1 MQAFQLLPPKLHH
14 MLEPTIDFANMPYW
28 HLFGIKILEPF
39 TVLTNLFIAAACF
52 YAYRNL
58 QRKKLN
64 QTVPHRLM
72 KTFFLLMGISTI
84 IGGVIGH
91 ALLYEIGMYG
101 KIPGW
106 YIGMAAV
113 AVFER
118 AAIIHSRPLMNKHIA
133 QFFSWFNYAE
143 ILTFMLLSLITL
155 RFSFVIMHAM
165 YGLLIVVFSFELYV
179 YCITKD
185 ALLKHI
191 FYATAWG
198 LAALICHTMQLNI
211 HYWFNY
217 NDVSHLAMIAA
228 ILHYYKAAVGMQV
241 NVNQNDMLAAY

>member
-1 MQAFQLLPPKLHH
+1 
-14 MLEPTIDFANMPYW
+14 MLEPNIDITGMPSWY
-28 HLFGIKILEPF
+28 LFGVKILEPF
-39 TVLTNLFIAAACF
+39 TVLTNLFIAVACF

-58 QRKKLN
+58 RVKGLTQF
-64 QTVPHRLM
+64 VAHRLM
-72 KTFFLLMGISTI
+72 SLFFLLMGISTI
-84 IGGVIGH
+84 LGGVIGH
-91 ALLYEIGMYG
+91 AFLYETGMYG

-106 YIGMAAV
+106 YVGMAAV

-118 AAIIHSRPLMNKHIA
+118 ATIIHSRPLMNKNIG

-143 ILTFMLLSLITL
+143 ILTFMILSLITL
-155 RFSFVIMHAM
+155 RFTFVIMHAM

-179 YCITKD
+179 YNKTKD
-185 ALLKHI
+185 AALKHI

-198 LAALICHTMQLNI
+198 LAALICHAKQLNI

-241 NVNQNDMLAAY
+241 NMNRNDMLAAC

>member
-1 MQAFQLLPPKLHH
+1 
-14 MLEPTIDFANMPYW
+14 MLEPNIDITGMPSW

-58 QRKKLN
+58 RIKGLT

-72 KTFFLLMGISTI
+72 ALFFLLMGLSTI
-84 IGGVIGH
+84 FGGVIGH
-91 ALLYEIGMYG
+91 AFLYETGMYG

-106 YIGMAAV
+106 YISMAAV

-118 AAIIHSRPLMNKHIA
+118 ATIIHSRPLMNKNIG

-143 ILTFMLLSLITL
+143 ILTFMILSLITL
-155 RFSFVIMHAM
+155 RFTFVIMHAM

-179 YCITKD
+179 YSKTKD
-185 ALLKHI
+185 PALKHI

-198 LAALICHTMQLNI
+198 LAAMICHAMQLNI

-228 ILHYYKAAVGMQV
+228 ILHYYTAAVRMQL
-241 NVNQNDMLAAY
+241 NVDRNNMLAAC

>member
-1 MQAFQLLPPKLHH
+1 
-14 MLEPTIDFANMPYW
+14 MLEPTIDFTNMPYW
-28 HLFGIKILEPF
+28 HLYGIKILEPF
-39 TVLTNLFIAAACF
+39 TVLTNLFIAAACL

-58 QRKKLN
+58 HLKGLT
-64 QTVPHRLM
+64 QTAPHRLM
-72 KTFFLLMGISTI
+72 KLFFLLMGVSTI

-91 ALLYEIGMYG
+91 AFLYKTGMYG

-118 AAIIHSRPLMNKHIA
+118 ATIIHSRPLMNKNIA

-143 ILTFMLLSLITL
+143 ILTFMILSLITL
-155 RFSFVIMHAM
+155 RFTFVIMHAM
-165 YGLLIVVFSFELYV
+165 YGLLVVVFSFELYV
-179 YCITKD
+179 YSKTKD
-185 ALLKHI
+185 PALKHI

-198 LAALICHTMQLNI
+198 LGALICHAMQLNI

-217 NDVSHLAMIAA
+217 NDASHLAMIAA
-228 ILHYYKAAVGMQV
+228 ILHYHKAAVGMQV
-241 NVNQNDMLAAY
+241 EIKKEEMIPVRLE

>member
-1 MQAFQLLPPKLHH
+1 M
-14 MLEPTIDFANMPYW
+14 EPNIDFTSMPYM

-52 YAYRNL
+52 YAYWNL
-58 QRKKLN
+58 HAKGL
-64 QTVPHRLM
+64 THTAPHRLM
-72 KTFFLLMGISTI
+72 KLFFLLMGISTI
-84 IGGVIGH
+84 VGGVIGH
-91 ALLYEIGMYG
+91 AFLYKTGMYG

-118 AAIIHSRPLMNKHIA
+118 AAIIHSRPLMNKNIG

-143 ILTFMLLSLITL
+143 ILTFMILSFITL
-155 RFSFVIMHAM
+155 RFTFVIMHAM
-165 YGLLIVVFSFELYV
+165 YGLLIVVCCFELYV
-179 YCITKD
+179 YSKTKD
-185 ALLKHI
+185 AALKHI

-198 LAALICHTMQLNI
+198 FAALICHATQLNI

-241 NVNQNDMLAAY
+241 DVRDEQMISIS

>member
-1 MQAFQLLPPKLHH
+1 MI
-14 MLEPTIDFANMPYW
+14 EPNIDFTNMPYW

-39 TVLTNLFIAAACF
+39 TVITNLFIAAACF

-58 QRKKLN
+58 HVKGLT

-72 KTFFLLMGISTI
+72 KLFFMLMGISTI

-91 ALLYEIGMYG
+91 AFLYKTGMYG

-118 AAIIHSRPLMNKHIA
+118 AAIIHSRPLMNKNIGH
-133 QFFSWFNYAE
+133 FFSWFNYAE
-143 ILTFMLLSLITL
+143 ILTFMTLSLITL
-155 RFSFVIMHAM
+155 RFTFVIMHAM
-165 YGLLIVVFSFELYV
+165 YGLLIVVCCFELYV
-179 YCITKD
+179 YSKTKD
-185 ALLKHI
+185 AALKHI

-198 LAALICHTMQLNI
+198 FAALICHAMQLNI

-241 NVNQNDMLAAY
+241 NIDRNNMLAPC

>member
-1 MQAFQLLPPKLHH
+1 MI
-14 MLEPTIDFANMPYW
+14 EPNIDFSNMPYM
-28 HLFGIKILEPF
+28 HLYGIKILEPF
-39 TVLTNLFIAAACF
+39 TVLTNLFIAVACF

-58 QRKKLN
+58 HIKGLT
-64 QTVPHRLM
+64 QTAPHRLM
-72 KTFFLLMGISTI
+72 KLFFLLMGISTI
-84 IGGVIGH
+84 VGGVVGH
-91 ALLYEIGMYG
+91 AFLYKTGMYG

-118 AAIIHSRPLMNKHIA
+118 AAIIHSRPLMNKNIG

-143 ILTFMLLSLITL
+143 ILTFMILSLITL
-155 RFSFVIMHAM
+155 RFTFVIMHAM
-165 YGLLIVVFSFELYV
+165 YGLLVVVFCFELYV
-179 YCITKD
+179 YSKTKD
-185 ALLKHI
+185 AALKHI

-198 LAALICHTMQLNI
+198 VAALICHSMQLNI

-217 NDVSHLAMIAA
+217 NDVSHLAMIAS

-241 NVNQNDMLAAY
+241 NVNRNDALAAC

>member
-1 MQAFQLLPPKLHH
+1 M
-14 MLEPTIDFANMPYW
+14 EPNIDFSNMPYM
-28 HLFGIKILEPF
+28 HLYGIKILEPF

-58 QRKKLN
+58 HVKGLT
-64 QTVPHRLM
+64 QTAPHRLM
-72 KTFFLLMGISTI
+72 KLFFLLMGISTI
-84 IGGVIGH
+84 VGGVVGH
-91 ALLYEIGMYG
+91 AFLYKTGMYG

-118 AAIIHSRPLMNKHIA
+118 AAIIHSRPYMNKNIG

-143 ILTFMLLSLITL
+143 ILTFMILSLITL
-155 RFSFVIMHAM
+155 RFTFVIMHAM
-165 YGLLIVVFSFELYV
+165 YGLLVVVFCFELYV
-179 YCITKD
+179 YSKTKD
-185 ALLKHI
+185 VALKHI

-198 LAALICHTMQLNI
+198 FAALICHAMQLNI

-228 ILHYYKAAVGMQV
+228 ILHYYKAALRMQV
-241 NVNQNDMLAAY
+241 NVNRNDILVTC

>member
-1 MQAFQLLPPKLHH
+1 M
-14 MLEPTIDFANMPYW
+14 EPNIDFSNMPYM
-28 HLFGIKILEPF
+28 HLYGIKILEPF

-58 QRKKLN
+58 HVKGLT
-64 QTVPHRLM
+64 QTAPHRLM
-72 KTFFLLMGISTI
+72 KLFFLLMGISTI
-84 IGGVIGH
+84 IGGVVGH
-91 ALLYEIGMYG
+91 AFLYQTGMYG

-118 AAIIHSRPLMNKHIA
+118 AAIIHSRPYMNKNIG

-143 ILTFMLLSLITL
+143 ILTFMILSLITL
-155 RFSFVIMHAM
+155 RFTFVIMHAM
-165 YGLLIVVFSFELYV
+165 YGLLVVVFCFELYV
-179 YCITKD
+179 YSKTKD
-185 ALLKHI
+185 AALKHI

-198 LAALICHTMQLNI
+198 LAALICHAMQLNI

-228 ILHYYKAAVGMQV
+228 ILHYYKAALRIQV
-241 NVNQNDMLAAY
+241 NINRNDMLATC

>member
-1 MQAFQLLPPKLHH
+1 
-14 MLEPTIDFANMPYW
+14 MLEPTIDFTNMPYW

-58 QRKKLN
+58 QAKGLT

-72 KTFFLLMGISTI
+72 KLFFLLMGISTI

-91 ALLYEIGMYG
+91 ALLYKTGMYG

-118 AAIIHSRPLMNKHIA
+118 ATIIHSRPMMNKNIG

-143 ILTFMLLSLITL
+143 ILTFMILSLITL
-155 RFSFVIMHAM
+155 RFTFVIMHAM
-165 YGLLIVVFSFELYV
+165 YGLLVVVFSFELYV
-179 YCITKD
+179 YSKTKD
-185 ALLKHI
+185 PALKHI

-198 LAALICHTMQLNI
+198 FVALLCHAYQLSV

-228 ILHYYKAAVGMQV
+228 ILHYHKAAVGMQV
-241 NVNQNDMLAAY
+241 EIKKEEMIPVRLENS

>member
-1 MQAFQLLPPKLHH
+1 MI
-14 MLEPTIDFANMPYW
+14 EPTIDFSNMPYM
-28 HLFGIKILEPF
+28 HLYGIKILEPF
-39 TVLTNLFIAAACF
+39 TVLTNLFIAVACF

-58 QRKKLN
+58 HVKGLT
-64 QTVPHRLM
+64 QTAPHRLM
-72 KTFFLLMGISTI
+72 KLFFLLMGISTI
-84 IGGVIGH
+84 VGGVVGH
-91 ALLYEIGMYG
+91 AFLYKTGMYG

-118 AAIIHSRPLMNKHIA
+118 AAIIHSRPLMNKNIG

-143 ILTFMLLSLITL
+143 ILTFMILSLITL
-155 RFSFVIMHAM
+155 RFTFVIMHAM
-165 YGLLIVVFSFELYV
+165 YGLLVVVFCFDLYV
-179 YCITKD
+179 YSKTKD
-185 ALLKHI
+185 AALKHI

-198 LAALICHTMQLNI
+198 AAALICHAMQLNI

-241 NVNQNDMLAAY
+241 DVNQNDVLATC